1 MVTTPTRSLDIESD
15 EGVIEM
21 QDKPFQPLW
30 GANIP
35 GQIKSDGVET
45 DITKPG
51 EGLVMGKRVARI
63 ANVTVPGMAVYAP
76 PKSKQNGAAVVVCP
90 GGGYSIFGDGPRRY

>member
-1 MVTTPTRSLDIESD
+1 MAIHLGFGALSMVTSPTPSLDIESD
-15 EGVIEM
+15 KEVIEM
-21 QDKPFQPLW
+21 QEKPFQPIW
-30 GANIP
+30 GASIP

-63 ANVTVPGMAVYAP
+63 ANVTVP
-76 PKSKQNGAAVVVCP
+76 
-90 GGGYSIFGDGPRRY
+90 